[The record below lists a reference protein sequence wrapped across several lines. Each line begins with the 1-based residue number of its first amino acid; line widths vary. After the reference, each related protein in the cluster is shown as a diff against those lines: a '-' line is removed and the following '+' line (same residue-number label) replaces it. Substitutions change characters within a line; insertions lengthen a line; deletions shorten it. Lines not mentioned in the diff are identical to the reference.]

1 MTTKQLNTSSDVYSF
16 GIILLQ
22 LITGKGAKIIEPSVP
37 DGTIHISLWIGG
49 KNVES
54 IVDSKLEAGTY
65 SIESVRKVKETA
77 MACLRYTRNERPNI
91 NSVRSELEDALKIE
105 TTTSRTEFFTS
116 QTFEINHMDPEN
128 RKMEGRPRTWLSS
141 IFNRFWG

>member
-1 MTTKQLNTSSDVYSF
+1 MTAKQLHTSSDVYSF
-16 GIILLQ
+16 GVILLQ

-54 IVDSKLEAGTY
+54 IVDPKLEAGTY

-77 MACLRYTRNERPNI
+77 MACLKYTKIQRPNKKW
-91 NSVRSELEDALKIE
+91 VRS
-105 TTTSRTEFFTS
+105 
-116 QTFEINHMDPEN
+116 
-128 RKMEGRPRTWLSS
+128 
-141 IFNRFWG
+141 